1 MMYMTLSFW
10 PIYQN
15 YGVIEEKHRVNFE
28 VIELDICC
36 KLKVNKLGLI

>member
-1 MMYMTLSFW
+1 MTLSFW

-28 VIELDICC
+28 VIELYC
-36 KLKVNKLGLI
+36 KLEVNKLGLS